1 MQALS
6 QATIDFLKL
15 YWVPLLCGVAIVAI
29 LPLIVGY
36 IVLVERKLM
45 ADMQAR
51 LGPMR
56 VGPHG
61 LLQPIAD
68 AVKLLIKEDIIPE
81 NADRLVFWLAPVLSV
96 GVALL
101 SMAGL
106 AIGPAFQIA
115 QDINIGILF
124 VVGVSSMGIFGIVL
138 GGWASNSNYS
148 LMGALRSSAQ
158 LVSYETAAGMALV
171 SGLLFAGTLNIKSIV
186 AAQQDEGVWFVL
198 LAPVAFFTYLV
209 ASIAETNR
217 APFDLP
223 EAESELV
230 AGYMTEFSGFR
241 WSLYFLAEYT
251 NMIVVASVAT
261 TLFLGGWL
269 RPFPKTHW
277 LNFLD
282 FVPPLM
288 TAAIGGY
295 CVWRAPK
302 QPSRVQQLF
311 MLAVAGLCFAVAL
324 VLAAPVIAPIVKPS
338 LAEVVKPFYAGI
350 HGGFWFLF
358 KVSAYIY
365 LFMWLRFTVPRYR
378 FDQLMRLGWHFLIP
392 LSIINLLVVGVAMI
406 VGAYFHLQGGWLLLA
421 TTPAAIIALV
431 AALLILAIEQKSDT
445 RQNRAP
451 PTARRMINAKRLKK
465 RSRQNRRLPSK
476 NRK

>member
-1 MQALS
+1 MQALT
-6 QATIDFLKL
+6 QATLDFLKL
-15 YWVPLLCGVAIVAI
+15 YWAPLLCGVVIVAV
-29 LPLIVGY
+29 LPLIAGY
-36 IVLVERKLM
+36 IVLIERKLM

-68 AVKLLIKEDIIPE
+68 AVKLLIKEDIIPDD
-81 NADRLVFWLAPVLSV
+81 ADKLVFWLAPVFSV
-96 GVALL
+96 GAALL
-101 SMAGL
+101 AIAGL
-106 AIGPAFQIA
+106 AFGPAFQIA
-115 QDINIGILF
+115 QDLNIGILF
-124 VVGVSSMGIFGIVL
+124 VVGISALGIFGIVL
-138 GGWASNSNYS
+138 GGWASNSHYS

-171 SGLLFAGTLNIKSIV
+171 SGLLLAGTLNIKSIV
-186 AAQQDEGVWFVL
+186 EAQATQGVWFGF

-269 RPFPKTHW
+269 RPFAKVGW
-277 LNFLD
+277 MNFLD
-282 FVPPLM
+282 YVPPLLM
-288 TAAIGGY
+288 IGIGGY
-295 CVWRAPK
+295 CVLRTPK
-302 QPSRVQQLF
+302 QPTRVQQIF
-311 MLAVAGLCFAVAL
+311 MLAVAGLCFVVAL
-324 VLAAPVIAPIVKPS
+324 VLAVPVLLPFLKPS
-338 LAEVVKPFYAGI
+338 LKVAVAPFYAGI
-350 HGGFWFLF
+350 HGGFWFIF
-358 KVSAYIY
+358 KVSAYLY
-365 LFMWLRFTVPRYR
+365 FFMWLRFTIPRYR

-392 LSIINLLVVGVAMI
+392 LSIINVMVVGVAII
-406 VGAYFHLQGGWLLLA
+406 VASYFNLQGWAMLLA

-431 AALLILAIEQKSDT
+431 AALVILAIDQKNQA
-445 RQNRAP
+445 RQESA
-451 PTARRMINAKRLKK
+451 AAADFYAG
-465 RSRQNRRLPSK
+465 
-476 NRK
+476 

>member
-1 MQALS
+1 MQAVT
-6 QATIDFLKL
+6 QATLEFLKQH
-15 YWVPLLCGVAIVAI
+15 WAPLLCGLAIVAI
-29 LPLIVGY
+29 LPLAAGY
-36 IVLVERKLM
+36 IVLVERKIM

-68 AVKLLIKEDIIPE
+68 ALKLLLKEDIIPDS
-81 NADRLVFWLAPVLSV
+81 ADKLVFWLAPVLSV
-96 GVALL
+96 AAALAAI
-101 SMAGL
+101 AGL

-115 QDINIGILF
+115 KDINIGILF
-124 VVGVSSMGIFGIVL
+124 VVGVSALGIFGIVL
-138 GGWASNSNYS
+138 GGWASNSHYS

-171 SGLLFAGTLNIKSIV
+171 AGLLFAGSLNITSIV
-186 AAQQDEGVWFVL
+186 QAQFDQGIWFGL

-269 RPFPKTHW
+269 RPFPRTHG
-277 LNFLD
+277 LDFLD
-282 FVPPLM
+282 FLPPLLM
-288 TAAIGGY
+288 VVVAGY
-295 CVWRAPK
+295 CLLRVPK
-302 QPSRVQQLF
+302 QPARVQQLF
-311 MLAVAGLCFAVAL
+311 MVAVAGLCFALAL
-324 VLAAPVIAPIVKPS
+324 VLAAPIPAVVQLAKPS
-338 LAEVVKPFYAGI
+338 LVTAAMPIYAGI
-350 HGGFWFLF
+350 HGAFWFLL
-358 KVSAYIY
+358 KVSVYLY
-365 LFMWLRFTVPRYR
+365 LFMWLRFTLPRYR

-392 LSIINLLVVGVAMI
+392 LSIINVLVIGIAMI
-406 VGAYFHLQGGWLLLA
+406 VGSYFHWQGWWLLLA
-421 TTPAAIIALV
+421 TIPASIIALV
-431 AALLILAIEQKSDT
+431 IALFILATEQKS
-445 RQNRAP
+445 QP
-451 PTARRMINAKRLKK
+451 PQHAGGAASGSHAR
-465 RSRQNRRLPSK
+465 
-476 NRK
+476 

>member
-1 MQALS
+1 MQAVT
-6 QATIDFLKL
+6 QATLEFVKQ
-15 YWVPLLCGVAIVAI
+15 YWAPLVCGLVIVGV

-36 IVLVERKLM
+36 VVLVERKIM

-81 NADRLVFWLAPVLSV
+81 DADKLVFWLAPVLSV
-96 GVALL
+96 AAALL
-101 SMAGL
+101 AIAGL

-115 QDINIGILF
+115 KDVNIGILF
-124 VVGVSSMGIFGIVL
+124 VVGVSAMGIFGIVL
-138 GGWASNSNYS
+138 GGWASNSHYS
-148 LMGALRSSAQ
+148 LIGALRSSAQ

-171 SGLLFAGTLNIKSIV
+171 CGLLFAGSLNISSIV
-186 AAQQDEGVWFVL
+186 QAQYDQGIWFGL

-269 RPFPKTHW
+269 RPFSETRW
-277 LNFLD
+277 LNFID
-282 FVPPLM
+282 FFPPLL
-288 TAAIGGY
+288 TAVIGVY
-295 CVWRAPK
+295 CLMRTPK
-302 QPSRVQQLF
+302 QPARVQQLF
-311 MLAVAGLCFAVAL
+311 MLAVAGLCFAVAA
-324 VLAAPVIAPIVKPS
+324 VLASPVLVPIAKPS
-338 LAEVVKPFYAGI
+338 LAAAVRPFYAGI
-350 HGGFWFLF
+350 HGGFWFIF

-365 LFMWLRFTVPRYR
+365 FFMWLRFTLPRYR

-392 LSIINLLVVGVAMI
+392 LSIINVLLIGIAMI
-406 VGAYFHLQGGWLLLA
+406 VGVYYHLNGWRLLL
-421 TTPAAIIALV
+421 TTSPASIIALII
-431 AALLILAIEQKSDT
+431 ALFILAREQKSEP
-445 RQNRAP
+445 QKSSAAP
-451 PTARRMINAKRLKK
+451 DSYA
-465 RSRQNRRLPSK
+465 
-476 NRK
+476 

>member
-1 MQALS
+1 MQAAS
-6 QATIDFLKL
+6 QATLEFLKL
-15 YWVPLLCGVAIVAI
+15 YWAPLLCGLAIVAV

-36 IVLVERKLM
+36 IVLVERKIM

-68 AVKLLIKEDIIPE
+68 AVKLLIKEDIIPD
-81 NADRLVFWLAPVLSV
+81 NADKLVFWLAPVFSV
-96 GVALL
+96 GAGLL
-101 SMAGL
+101 AVAGL

-124 VVGVSSMGIFGIVL
+124 VVGISALGIFGIVL
-138 GGWASNSNYS
+138 GGWASNSHYS

-171 SGLLFAGTLNIKSIV
+171 SGLLLTGSLNIKAIV
-186 AAQQDEGVWFVL
+186 EAQREQGIWFVM
-198 LAPVAFFTYLV
+198 LAPVAFFIYLV

-269 RPFPKTHW
+269 RPFANVGWMK
-277 LNFLD
+277 FLD
-282 FVPPLM
+282 YVPPLLM
-288 TAAIGGY
+288 MGVGCY
-295 CVWRAPK
+295 CLLRTPK
-302 QPSRVQQLF
+302 QPSRVQQIF
-311 MLAVAGLCFAVAL
+311 MLAVAGLCVAVAL
-324 VLAAPVIAPIVKPS
+324 VLAAPVVLPVVEPS
-338 LAEVVKPFYAGI
+338 LAAAVKPFYEGI
-350 HGGFWFLF
+350 HGGFWFIF

-365 LFMWLRFTVPRYR
+365 LFMWLRFTLPRYR

-392 LSIINLLVVGVAMI
+392 LSIVNVLIVGVALI
-406 VGAYFHLQGGWLLLA
+406 VSAYFHLQGWAMLLA
-421 TTPAAIIALV
+421 TTPAAILALV
-431 AALLILAIEQKSDT
+431 AALLILTAGQESQQRKENAAASDFY
-445 RQNRAP
+445 AG
-451 PTARRMINAKRLKK
+451 
-465 RSRQNRRLPSK
+465 
-476 NRK
+476 

>member
-1 MQALS
+1 MQATMEFVK
-6 QATIDFLKL
+6 Q
-15 YWVPLLCGVAIVAI
+15 YWAPLVCGLVIVGV

-36 IVLVERKLM
+36 VVLVERKIM

-81 NADRLVFWLAPVLSV
+81 EADKLVFWLAPVLSV
-96 GVALL
+96 AAALL
-101 SMAGL
+101 AIAGL

-115 QDINIGILF
+115 KDLNIGILF
-124 VVGVSSMGIFGIVL
+124 VVGVSAMGIFGIVL
-138 GGWASNSNYS
+138 GGWASNSHYS
-148 LMGALRSSAQ
+148 LIGALRSSAQ

-171 SGLLFAGTLNIKSIV
+171 CGLLFAGTLNITSIV
-186 AAQQDEGVWFVL
+186 EAQRSQGIWFGL

-269 RPFPKTHW
+269 RPFSETHW
-277 LNFLD
+277 LNFID
-282 FVPPLM
+282 FLPPLLM
-288 TAAIGGY
+288 VATGVY
-295 CVWRAPK
+295 CLMRAPK
-302 QPSRVQQLF
+302 QPARVQQFF

-324 VLAAPVIAPIVKPS
+324 VLAAPVLVPIIKPS
-338 LAEVVKPFYAGI
+338 LATAVRPYYEGI
-350 HGGFWFLF
+350 LGGFWFIF

-365 LFMWLRFTVPRYR
+365 FFMWLRFTLPRYR

-392 LSIINLLVVGVAMI
+392 LSIINVLLIGIAMI
-406 VGAYFHLQGGWLLLA
+406 VGQHFHWSGWSLLLA
-421 TTPAAIIALV
+421 TIPASLIALIV
-431 AALLILAIEQKSDT
+431 ALFILATEQKSEP
-445 RQNRAP
+445 QKASAAAP
-451 PTARRMINAKRLKK
+451 DSYA
-465 RSRQNRRLPSK
+465 
-476 NRK
+476 

>member
-1 MQALS
+1 MQAVT
-6 QATIDFLKL
+6 QATLEFLKQ
-15 YWVPLLCGVAIVAI
+15 YWAPLLCGLAVVAI
-29 LPLIVGY
+29 LPLVAGY
-36 IVLVERKLM
+36 IVLVERKIM

-68 AVKLLIKEDIIPE
+68 ALKLLLKEDIIPDS
-81 NADRLVFWLAPVLSV
+81 ADKLVFWLAPVLSV
-96 GVALL
+96 AAALAAI
-101 SMAGL
+101 AGL

-115 QDINIGILF
+115 KDINIGILF
-124 VVGVSSMGIFGIVL
+124 VVGVSALGIFGIVL
-138 GGWASNSNYS
+138 GGWASNSHYS

-171 SGLLFAGTLNIKSIV
+171 AGLLFAGSLNITSIV
-186 AAQQDEGVWFVL
+186 QAQLDQGIWFGL

-269 RPFPKTHW
+269 RPFPHTHA
-277 LNFLD
+277 LDFLD
-282 FVPPLM
+282 FLPPLLLVVV
-288 TAAIGGY
+288 AGY
-295 CVWRAPK
+295 CLLRVPK
-302 QPSRVQQLF
+302 QPTRVQQLF
-311 MLAVAGLCFAVAL
+311 MVAVAGLCFALAL
-324 VLAAPVIAPIVKPS
+324 VLAAPIPAVVQLAKPS
-338 LAEVVKPFYAGI
+338 LVTAAMPIYAGI
-350 HGGFWFLF
+350 HGAFWFLL
-358 KVSAYIY
+358 KVSVYLYI
-365 LFMWLRFTVPRYR
+365 FMWLRFTLPRYR

-392 LSIINLLVVGVAMI
+392 LSIINVLVIGIAMI
-406 VGAYFHLQGGWLLLA
+406 VGSYFQWQGWWLLLA
-421 TTPAAIIALV
+421 TIPASIIALV
-431 AALLILAIEQKSDT
+431 IALFILATEQKS
-445 RQNRAP
+445 QP
-451 PTARRMINAKRLKK
+451 PQHTAGAASSSHAR
-465 RSRQNRRLPSK
+465 
-476 NRK
+476 

>member
-1 MQALS
+1 MNAAL
-6 QATIDFLKL
+6 QATLEFLKV
-15 YWVPLLCGVAIVAI
+15 YWAPLLCGVAVVAI

-36 IVLVERKLM
+36 IVLVERKIM

-81 NADRLVFWLAPVLSV
+81 NADKLVFWLAPVLSV
-96 GVALL
+96 GAGLL
-101 SMAGL
+101 SLAGL

-124 VVGVSSMGIFGIVL
+124 VVGISALGIFGIVL
-138 GGWASNSNYS
+138 GGWASNSHYS

-171 SGLLFAGTLNIKSIV
+171 SALLFTGTLNIKSIV
-186 AAQQDEGVWFVL
+186 EAQSTEGIWFVL

-269 RPFPKTHW
+269 RPFAGVSW

-282 FVPPLM
+282 YVPPLLLI
-288 TAAIGGY
+288 AIGAY
-295 CVWRAPK
+295 CVLRMPK
-302 QPSRVQQLF
+302 QPTRVQQLF
-311 MLAVAGLCFAVAL
+311 MLAAAGLSFVVAL
-324 VLAAPVIAPIVKPS
+324 VLAAPVVLPVIKPS
-338 LAEVVKPFYAGI
+338 LREAVAPFYAGI
-350 HGGFWFLF
+350 HGGFWFIF
-358 KVSAYIY
+358 KVSLYIY
-365 LFMWLRFTVPRYR
+365 FFMWLRFTIPRYR

-392 LSIINLLVVGVAMI
+392 LSIINVLLVGVALI
-406 VGAYFHLQGGWLLLA
+406 VGAYFHLHGWGLLLV
-421 TTPAAIIALV
+421 TTPAAILALV
-431 AALLILAIEQKSDT
+431 AAFLILAIEKQHDA
-445 RQNRAP
+445 RQEQTAAP
-451 PTARRMINAKRLKK
+451 DFYAG
-465 RSRQNRRLPSK
+465 
-476 NRK
+476 

>member
-1 MQALS
+1 MSLEIGTDMNAL
-6 QATIDFLKL
+6 QATNEFLRL
-15 YWVPLLCGVAIVAI
+15 YWAPLLCGVAVVAI
-29 LPLIVGY
+29 LPLIAGY
-36 IVLVERKLM
+36 IVLVERKIM

-68 AVKLLIKEDIIPE
+68 AVKLLIKEDIIPD
-81 NADRLVFWLAPVLSV
+81 NADKLVFWLAPVLSV
-96 GVALL
+96 GAALL
-101 SMAGL
+101 SLAGL

-124 VVGVSSMGIFGIVL
+124 VVGISAMGIFGIVL
-138 GGWASNSNYS
+138 GGWASNSHYS

-171 SGLLFAGTLNIKSIV
+171 SALLLTGTLNVKSIV
-186 AAQQDEGVWFVL
+186 EAQNKEGIWFVL

-269 RPFPKTHW
+269 RPFARVPW
-277 LNFLD
+277 LSFLD
-282 FVPPLM
+282 FAPPVLIM
-288 TAAIGGY
+288 AIAAY
-295 CVWRAPK
+295 CVLRVPK
-302 QPSRVQQLF
+302 QPTRVQQLF
-311 MLAVAGLCFAVAL
+311 MLAVAGLCFVTAL
-324 VLAAPVIAPIVKPS
+324 VLAVPVVLPIIKPS
-338 LAEVVKPFYAGI
+338 VREAVAPFYAGI
-350 HGGFWFLF
+350 HGGFWFIF
-358 KVSAYIY
+358 KVSVYIY
-365 LFMWLRFTVPRYR
+365 LFMWLRFTLPRYR

-392 LSIINLLVVGVAMI
+392 LSIINVLLVGVALI
-406 VGAYFHLQGGWLLLA
+406 VGAYFHLQGWGLLLVI
-421 TTPAAIIALV
+421 TPAAILALV
-431 AALLILAIEQKSDT
+431 AAFFILAVEKGHDARPDQTASSDFYVG
-445 RQNRAP
+445 
-451 PTARRMINAKRLKK
+451 
-465 RSRQNRRLPSK
+465 
-476 NRK
+476 

>member
-1 MQALS
+1 M
-6 QATIDFLKL
+6 DFVRQ
-15 YWVPLLCGVAIVAI
+15 YWAPLVCSLAVVAV
-29 LPLIVGY
+29 LPLAAGY
-36 IVLVERKLM
+36 IVLVERKIM

-81 NADRLVFWLAPVLSV
+81 DADKLVFWLAPVLSV
-96 GVALL
+96 AAALL
-101 SMAGL
+101 AIAGL

-115 QDINIGILF
+115 KDINVGILF
-124 VVGVSSMGIFGIVL
+124 VVGVSAMGIFGIVL
-138 GGWASNSNYS
+138 GGWASNSHYS
-148 LMGALRSSAQ
+148 LIGALRSSAQ

-171 SGLLFAGTLNIKSIV
+171 CGLLFAGTLNITSIV
-186 AAQQDEGVWFVL
+186 QAQYEQGIWFGL

-269 RPFPKTHW
+269 RPFPRTTW

-282 FVPPLM
+282 FLPPLSM
-288 TAAIGGY
+288 MVIGFY
-295 CVWRAPK
+295 CLVRTPK
-302 QPSRVQQLF
+302 QPVRVQRLF
-311 MLAVAGLCFAVAL
+311 MFMIAGLCFGVAL
-324 VLAAPVIAPIVKPS
+324 VLAAPMLVPA
-338 LAEVVKPFYAGI
+338 VKPFHDAILGA
-350 HGGFWFLF
+350 FWFIF

-365 LFMWLRFTVPRYR
+365 FFMWLRFTLPRYR

-392 LSIINLLVVGVAMI
+392 LSIINVLLIGIAMI
-406 VGAYFHLQGGWLLLA
+406 AGQYFHLAGWSLLL
-421 TTPAAIIALV
+421 TTIPASIV
-431 AALLILAIEQKSDT
+431 ALLIALFILATEQKSEP
-445 RQNRAP
+445 QESGGAAP
-451 PTARRMINAKRLKK
+451 DSYA
-465 RSRQNRRLPSK
+465 
-476 NRK
+476 